1 MPNFHTHWLVAYGA
15 ISRAPEP
22 VRKGADAFL
31 KAGSDLRTQLKLA
44 LEEPRLEAVQAAAND
59 AMKTWK
65 KAVEAKKDNI
75 KDNIT
80 CFSAYMLGA
89 CGPDFWTLPSGKRNV
104 PDTADFLFNLGHY
117 NRTHRQFQ
125 VSVARQ
131 ESREDTPKARA
142 EQAYFC
148 GMATH
153 VAADLV
159 IHQLVNVTAGA
170 YNLLEK
176 HWINEQRKEGMGP
189 VARALLMAG
198 SAGDSYPM
206 SPSSVDA
213 FVNSPQLSFQEE
225 FADSGVKKFW
235 SMHNKVEH
243 YWDTYVRY
251 RYLGDYGSVYPD
263 QRDQDRAFGRLD
275 PPLGLPTV
283 EGLLKDIKNPP
294 KHVREYLSHPETRR
308 MIEKPL
314 CFPQIYCDR
323 ATKGDDLDAKTL
335 YEVVATRANPVSDLH
350 PELTKERGKLEGK
363 GEDMSGGTER
373 SKLNYFTSKTNDYTE
388 EPVTWNYLTYFV
400 CPDLAKVQKCGADF
414 YDPRA
419 LVEFVLSARG
429 VASAFVGELTDAYA
443 SAAKPK
449 DRKST
454 VDHPDKV
461 KLGRLGN
468 FWNLD
473 TGLGLRVQHLGKATP
488 EEAVTRL
495 DFVHVLDAA
504 GGGGQARIEVAGER
518 PFLDG
523 KETVQKK
530 PENEMRT
537 YDTILE
543 RLPAPTRSTRPST
556 WKVGKPLFNPGMAPC
571 SGVDCPTEKLLSQP
585 QLLICKPKPFLSL
598 CLRIPTARLGAQEGE
613 LGYFLHAEPGDYRTS
628 LYAVQQKEGE
638 WPLRLA
644 KEMTEAWL
652 EKARLFDAGTNS
664 RDHKPGK
671 SEVKGSLQVFS
682 TALRLSLD
690 PADRDYWDVPK
701 YWFGRNFAV
710 GTGRRS
716 VLHPVK
722 VNGAFDPKE
731 QLAPYDGISPTEQVF
746 FSLYVIVKRQD
757 GRVFEV
763 LSGAELTRD
772 DYQKLLRI
780 DAAGFVK
787 IVLHYETGAQGTLH
801 FEECFVDGLEVP
813 VDFALN

>member
-1 MPNFHTHWLVAYGA
+1 MPNFHTHWLV
-15 ISRAPEP
+15 SRAPKP
-22 VRKGADAFL
+22 VQDGADAFL
-31 KAGSDLRTQLKLA
+31 KAGSNLRGDLLAA
-44 LEEPRLEAVQAAAND
+44 LEERNLEALQKAATKAIND
-59 AMKTWK
+59 WK
-65 KAVEAKKDNI
+65 KAIEAKEDNI

-89 CGPDFWTLPSGKRNV
+89 CGPDFWTLPSGIGDI

-125 VSVARQ
+125 VSVARK

-189 VARALLMAG
+189 VARALLIAG
-198 SAGDSYPM
+198 SAGESYPM
-206 SPSSVDA
+206 SPSANALMMD
-213 FVNSPQLSFQEE
+213 SPQLSLQEE
-225 FADSGVKKFW
+225 IADSGVHKIW

-251 RYLGDYGSVYPD
+251 RYLGDYGPVYPD
-263 QRDQDRAFGRLD
+263 QRDREWPIQRLD

-283 EGLLKDIKNPP
+283 EGLLKEIKNPP
-294 KHVREYLSHPETRR
+294 KHVREYLSRPETRR

-323 ATKGDDLDAKTL
+323 ATKGDGLDATTL
-335 YEVVATRANPVSDLH
+335 YEVVATQANPVSDLH
-350 PELTKERGKLEGK
+350 PELTKERGKLGGK
-363 GEDMSGGTER
+363 SDDRSGGTES
-373 SKLNYFTSKTNDYTE
+373 SKLDYFTSKTNDYSE
-388 EPVTWNYLTYFV
+388 KPVTWNYLTYFV
-400 CPDLAKVQKCGADF
+400 CPDLAKVQKFGADF
-414 YDPRA
+414 YDPMA
-419 LVEFVLSARG
+419 LVEFVVSARG
-429 VASAFVGELTDAYA
+429 VASAFVGELADAYA

-454 VDHPDKV
+454 IDHPDKV

-473 TGLGLRVQHLGKATP
+473 TGLGLKVQCLGNATQ

-495 DFVHVLDAA
+495 DFVHVLDATA
-504 GGGGQARIEVAGER
+504 GGGQARIDVAGKR
-518 PFLDG
+518 PFLAG

-530 PENEMRT
+530 PEKEMRT

-543 RLPAPTRSTRPST
+543 QQPAPNRSTRPST
-556 WKVGKPLFNPGMAPC
+556 WKVGKPLFNPGMARRG
-571 SGVDCPTEKLLSQP
+571 GVDCPTEKLLAQP
-585 QLLICKPKPFLSL
+585 KLLICKPKPFLSL
-598 CLRIPTARLGAQEGE
+598 CLRIPMARLGAQEGD

-628 LYAVQQKEGE
+628 LNAVRQKEGE

-644 KEMTEAWL
+644 REMTEAWL
-652 EKARLFDAGTNS
+652 EKTRLFDAGTNS

-671 SEVKGSLQVFS
+671 SEVKEPLQVFS

-690 PADRDYWDVPK
+690 PADRDYWDTPK

-722 VNGAFDPKE
+722 VNGAFNPKE
-731 QLAPYDGISPTEQVF
+731 QLAPYEGVSPTEQVF

-757 GRVFEV
+757 GKVFEV
-763 LSGAELTRD
+763 LSGAELTTD
-772 DYQKLLRI
+772 DYQNLRRI

-787 IVLHYETGAQGTLH
+787 IVLHYETGAQGILY
-801 FEECFVDGLEVP
+801 FEECFVDGLEAP
-813 VDFALN
+813 VEFALN